1 MNMVDIIRKMYER
14 YGIETKIHND
24 GITWLNENHVE
35 EGLDPKNFP
44 KITIKYYSNHRKH
57 RYELVDKS
65 KYNAT
70 VFSWIENLQ
79 SD

>member
-1 MNMVDIIRKMYER
+1 MNMVDIIRKTYER
-14 YGIETKIHND
+14 NGIETIIHND

-35 EGLDPKNFP
+35 EGLELKNFP
-44 KITIKYYSNHRKH
+44 EILIKYYSNH

-70 VFSWIENLQ
+70 VFSQIENLQ